1 MWLQQVYEKVYFEGS
16 NPSPHPKGNNMKITT
31 KSLEFWNDMFPSIEH
46 DVNVLI
52 KLWLKENGM
61 SEHSYIFYGIKMGDG
76 FPIKVTHNVSCS
88 CHPEVRTAFQISAK
102 ELINPALFVDR
113 VKKEDT

>member
-1 MWLQQVYEKVYFEGS
+1 
-16 NPSPHPKGNNMKITT
+16 MKITT

-88 CHPEVRTAFQISAK
+88 CHPEVRTAFQIS
-102 ELINPALFVDR
+102 LR
-113 VKKEDT
+113 VISVGVLAVMIGEVRNRSFSIVGNA